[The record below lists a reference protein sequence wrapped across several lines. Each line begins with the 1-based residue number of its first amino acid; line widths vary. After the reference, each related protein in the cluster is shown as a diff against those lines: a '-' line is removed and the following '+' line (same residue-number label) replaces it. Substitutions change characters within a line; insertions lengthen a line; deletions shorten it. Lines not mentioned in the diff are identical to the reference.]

1 MRRLSALP
9 AALLCALTLPALSLA
24 TPGGHRRAHTAAVS
38 IHPASGTVVDTG
50 GYELT
55 IQTNGRWM
63 GRINAMTAAAT
74 RITHQDYSYVWGG
87 GHAEAGIA
95 SVGARGPGYTGR
107 TSGYD
112 CSGSVAA
119 VLVGGGLWPAGGG
132 VPNDA
137 GVISELLAEHLIA
150 RGPGTGPH
158 EVTLYDDPG
167 VHIFMNIDGRFFGT
181 SDGAGGG
188 SRKGGPGWLNDG
200 AYDAFDRVFRQ
211 YHILPSVLGDRTS
224 YGHDLTF
231 QTAQAPQLVAA
242 VQAGDR
248 VHVDYSDASAG
259 RMLLQDL
266 SFVGASTISATVTSV
281 GTTGLVLT
289 PSSGSALTL
298 GVPSQSLLSG
308 VSVGD
313 TVAVTYTSRAGVA
326 LARSITVT
334 AQPAP
339 VTSTAPTP
347 PTTGPLPTTTTDP
360 TPPTTDPTQTDPT
373 QTTTDPAQPSG
384 PPTGWNGNGSG
395 G

>member
-1 MRRLSALP
+1 MRRLPALP
-9 AALLCALTLPALSLA
+9 AALLCALALPAVGLA
-24 TPGGHRRAHTAAVS
+24 ATSGHRRAHAAAVS
-38 IHPASGTVVDTG
+38 VHPATGTVVDAG

-63 GRINAMTAAAT
+63 GRINAMTATAT

-95 SVGARGPGYTGR
+95 SVGERGPGFTGR

-119 VLVGGGLWPAGGG
+119 VLVGGGLWPAGAG

-137 GVISELLAEHLIA
+137 GVIRELLAEHLIA
-150 RGPGTGPH
+150 RGPGTGPN

-188 SRKGGPGWLNDG
+188 SGRGGPGWLNDG
-200 AYDAFDRVFRQ
+200 AYDAFDRAYRQ
-211 YHILPSVLGDRTS
+211 YHILPSVLGNRTS

-231 QTAQAPQLVAA
+231 QTTQTPQLLAA
-242 VQAGDR
+242 VQPGDR
-248 VHVDYSDASAG
+248 VRVAYSDASAG
-259 RMLLQDL
+259 EMLLQNL
-266 SFVGASTISATVTSV
+266 SFVGATTVSATVTSV
-281 GTTGLVLT
+281 GADGLVVS
-289 PSSGSALTL
+289 PGSGSALTL
-298 GVPSQSLLSG
+298 GVPSAALLSG
-308 VSVGD
+308 VSAGD
-313 TVAVTYTSRAGVA
+313 TVSVTYTSRKGVK

-339 VTSTAPTP
+339 PTAPADPTQTTP
-347 PTTGPLPTTTTDP
+347 PTQTT
-360 TPPTTDPTQTDPT
+360 TDPT
-373 QTTTDPAQPSG
+373 QTTTPAQTSTDPAQAPQSTTD
-384 PPTGWNGNGSG
+384 PTQGSG
-395 G
+395 APS